1 MKFSCI
7 KWYLIVHGL
16 KSLSVQTLKTQDL
29 AEVSWQNNVYNA
41 KFNVNIRLEHAY
53 PIEWPYVHWL

>member
-1 MKFSCI
+1 M
-7 KWYLIVHGL
+7 
-16 KSLSVQTLKTQDL
+16 SLSVQTLKPQDL

-53 PIEWPYVHWL
+53 PIEWTYFQWL